1 MFLQRDYYTCTGR
14 NSGCRFL
21 IPKEFCKA
29 SISPKDVKDLV
40 AGKTVGPFNFTW
52 KNGGKGVRKLKGA
65 PGMRDGVK
73 TFKLEFVD
81 P

>member
-1 MFLQRDYYTCTGR
+1 M
-14 NSGCRFL
+14 
-21 IPKEFCKA
+21 
-29 SISPKDVKDLV
+29 